1 MPKSIYFT
9 DDRYEQIVEAARK
22 SGFRVS
28 RGRGS
33 QLAQF
38 VVWASNT
45 ACSGRLPGHAETCN
59 CDDCYN
65 GVLAQKRLAAAAKA

>member
-22 SGFRVS
+22 CGYRVS

-45 ACSGRLPGHAETCN
+45 ACSGLVDGHAEKPA
-59 CDDCYN
+59 
-65 GVLAQKRLAAAAKA
+65 VVKKSKVSRPAKSR

>member
-9 DDRYEQIVEAARK
+9 DDRYEQIVADARK
-22 SGFRVS
+22 CGFRVS

-33 QLAQF
+33 QLAQY

-45 ACSGRLPGHAETCN
+45 ACSGLGNMCRAVEHFYVDDVCAGCGH
-59 CDDCYN
+59 
-65 GVLAQKRLAAAAKA
+65 LRPAAKA